1 MGINTVILLDPEN
14 EKIKIFGK
22 TYMELSFFDIEFLK
36 YIVEDNNCLYI
47 SEAEEMTADDIIQ
60 AVSNDYP
67 IDSNSN
73 KFIKTTVNDYVKV
86 EDINLIFAGS
96 KDVKSLKKLGNIF
109 ERSKKLRELFRQG
122 KVVVISEAEANSM
135 RKAMPT
141 MNLRDQAL
149 DKIILNKSAEDFIKD
164 SESIFDDEDNEIDE
178 DTKVETDAD
187 AFIQRY
193 KK

>member
-36 YIVEDNNCLYI
+36 YVVEDNNCLYI

-60 AVSNDYP
+60 AVSNNYP
-67 IDSNSN
+67 IDSSSN

-96 KDVKSLKKLGNIF
+96 KDIKSLKKLGNIF

-122 KVVVISEAEANSM
+122 KVVVISETEANSM

-149 DKIILNKSAEDFIKD
+149 DKIILDKPARDFVNDAED
-164 SESIFDDEDNEIDE
+164 IFDDEENEVDE
-178 DTKVETDAD
+178 NTKVETDAD
-187 AFIQRY
+187 SFIQRY